1 MRIPLLTFEMC
12 RNHRTDGFGRSS
24 FPSEVERVDTGVGEV
39 YEVGE
44 GVLGHGV
51 ELAIEGDLQRQEI
64 DEQESKCMDR
74 I

>member
-1 MRIPLLTFEMC
+1 M
-12 RNHRTDGFGRSS
+12 
-24 FPSEVERVDTGVGEV
+24 DTGVGEV
-39 YEVGE
+39 YEAGE

-64 DEQESKCMDR
+64 DEQDSKCMDR

>member
-1 MRIPLLTFEMC
+1 MKQ
-12 RNHRTDGFGRSS
+12 HRDDRDAGGRGRA
-24 FPSEVERVDTGVGEV
+24 ERAAVRGVVCGVGAV
-39 YEVGE
+39 HAAGE

>member
-1 MRIPLLTFEMC
+1 M
-12 RNHRTDGFGRSS
+12 
-24 FPSEVERVDTGVGEV
+24 DTGVGEV